1 MNSNDQ
7 RKVLPPVVLWLVPLS
22 FLTIFYFYPLGSIFQ
37 LSFARGESGL
47 SHPFIEAF
55 TSESVRRVMWFT
67 IWQATLSTLLT
78 LAIGLPGAYLFAR
91 YEFRGKALLQAL
103 SGIPF
108 VMPSLVVAVAFNA
121 LLGPR
126 GWINLATM
134 ELFDLQ
140 APPIKF
146 TNTITAILV
155 AHVFYNL
162 TIVLRLVGD
171 FWSHLDPRLTQ
182 AARTLGANRWQ
193 AFLHITLPL
202 SAPAI
207 ATAALLVFIFDFTS
221 FGVILILGGPRFATL
236 EVEIY
241 YQTISLFNLPM
252 AAVLCLLQLG
262 CTLGLTLIYSR
273 LTKRLTTPLA
283 LKSHRVTQHQ
293 LTTPRSKIMAGM
305 LITILMILL
314 ILPLAALAIR
324 SVTPL
329 EPDRE
334 QQ

>member
-7 RKVLPPVVLWLVPLS
+7 RKVLPPFVLWLVPLS
-22 FLTIFYFYPLGSIFQ
+22 FLIIFYFFPLGSIFQ

-47 SHPFIEAF
+47 SQPFVEAF
-55 TSESVRRVMWFT
+55 TSESVRRVVWFT

-78 LAIGLPGAYLFAR
+78 LAIGLPGAFLFAR
-91 YEFRGKALLQAL
+91 Y
-103 SGIPF
+103 
-108 VMPSLVVAVAFNA
+108 AVRRKA

-140 APPIKF
+140 APPIRF
-146 TNTITAILV
+146 TNTIIAILV

-171 FWSHLDPRLTQ
+171 FWSHLDPRLTH
-182 AARTLGANRWQ
+182 AARTLGANRRR
-193 AFLHITLPL
+193 AFQHITLPL
-202 SAPAI
+202 LAPAI

-241 YQTISLFNLPM
+241 YQTISLFNLPL
-252 AAVLCLLQLG
+252 AAVLSILQLG
-262 CTLGLTLIYSR
+262 CTLVLTIIYTRLSERVSRPITLRARQYTQKRLISRQTRIFAAIMIALLLTLLTIPLIALATRSVVRLDPGRGQQSLESPGLTF
-273 LTKRLTTPLA
+273 
-283 LKSHRVTQHQ
+283 
-293 LTTPRSKIMAGM
+293 
-305 LITILMILL
+305 
-314 ILPLAALAIR
+314 
-324 SVTPL
+324 
-329 EPDRE
+329 D
-334 QQ
+334 